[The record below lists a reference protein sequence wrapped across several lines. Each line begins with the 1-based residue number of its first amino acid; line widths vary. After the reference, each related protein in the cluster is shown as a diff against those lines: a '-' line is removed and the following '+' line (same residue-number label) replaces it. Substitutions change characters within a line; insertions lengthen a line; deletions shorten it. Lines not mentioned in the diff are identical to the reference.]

1 MRLGSIG
8 TAMVTPFNHEG
19 EIDYEAVTQL
29 IHHLLENGTDSLIV
43 NGTTAESPTLS
54 EQEKEQMLAHVISVV
69 NKRIPVIAGT
79 GTNDTRSSIEAT
91 KIAERLGADGIMSVV
106 PYYNK
111 PDQEGI
117 YEHFTAIAAS
127 TVLPV
132 LLYNIPGRSGV
143 NMTSDTVIKLSKI
156 PNIQAV
162 KEASGDLVQMAE
174 IINGTDETFKV
185 YSGDDALV
193 LPLLA
198 IGGDGIISVA
208 SHIVGLEIQRMI
220 QDFNDGKNAKS
231 ASMHQALLP
240 LFQAVFSKPNPVPIK
255 YYLKKVGVPVGD
267 VRLPL
272 VGILKK
278 DSFLDSVLDRFRQVT
293 RSNME

>member
-8 TAMVTPFNHEG
+8 TAMVTPFNHQG
-19 EIDYEAVTQL
+19 EIDFEVVTQL

-69 NKRIPVIAGT
+69 NKRVPVIAGT

-91 KIAERLGADGIMSVV
+91 KLAEHLGADGIMAVV

-117 YEHFTAIAAS
+117 YEHFKAIAAS
-127 TVLPV
+127 TALPV

-143 NMTSDTVIKLSKI
+143 NMTSETVIKLSKI

-174 IINGTDETFKV
+174 IIKGTDDTFKV

-198 IGGDGIISVA
+198 VGGDGIISVA
-208 SHIVGLEIQRMI
+208 SHIAGLEMQRMI
-220 QDFNDGKNAKS
+220 QDFKDGKTAKS

-255 YYLKKVGVPVGD
+255 YYLKKVDVPVGD

-278 DSFLDSVLDRFRQVT
+278 DSFLDSVLATFRQVT
-293 RSNME
+293 RSNLE